1 MKKTIFLVCGRTAT
15 GKSSIVHKVC
25 DETGL
30 SYVKS
35 YTTRLMRDSEKEE
48 SDHLFISPEDVDLY
62 KDKMAAYTKIGD
74 YEYFTTFDV
83 LDKADFYVIDPK
95 GIAELRMRCKG
106 RYNIKVIYIR
116 VPKDQLLKRA
126 RKRGDDAKRAAN
138 RISAED
144 EEFTEFEKFEGWDYH
159 ILNTGTFQDAVEKMK
174 RILRKEGVLS

>member
-1 MKKTIFLVCGRTAT
+1 MKKTIFFLFFRTAT
-15 GKSSIVHKVC
+15 GKSSIVRKVC

-35 YTTRLMRDSEKEE
+35 YTTRPMRDSEKEE

-126 RKRGDDAKRAAN
+126 RKRGDDAKRVAN

>member
-25 DETGL
+25 DETDL

-35 YTTRLMRDSEKEE
+35 YTTRPMRDSEKEE

-144 EEFTEFEKFEGWDYH
+144 EEFTEFENFEGWDYH

>member
-1 MKKTIFLVCGRTAT
+1 
-15 GKSSIVHKVC
+15 
-25 DETGL
+25 
-30 SYVKS
+30 
-35 YTTRLMRDSEKEE
+35 MRDSEKEE